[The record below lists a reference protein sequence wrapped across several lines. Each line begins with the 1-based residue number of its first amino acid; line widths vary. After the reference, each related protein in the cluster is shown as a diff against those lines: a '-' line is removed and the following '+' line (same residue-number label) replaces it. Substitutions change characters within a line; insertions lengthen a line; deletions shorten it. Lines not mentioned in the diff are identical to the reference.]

1 MPKAGTVV
9 AAVASLLWP
18 LAPAKSQSGV
28 GGQVELGTFGIYNR
42 FDRTATNLGSG
53 YGVGGRIGLY
63 LNRLLSLE
71 TSGDYTVS
79 ELANQASDASI
90 ARLGASLLFHARAL
104 GFYLGGGYERS
115 YYRGALQGDDNGVH
129 LMLGSR
135 LSPGGR
141 AALRLEGKLA
151 YLPNGG
157 TASDRPLNFSASLG
171 LSVFAF
177 GGPPR
182 DNDRDRVANK
192 RDRCP
197 DTPAGA
203 RVDSQGCPTDADRD
217 GVYDGLD
224 ACDATPSGAMV
235 DERGCPLDTDRDT
248 VFDGIDIC
256 PNTPLRAS
264 VDPNGCPTDQD
275 GDTVFDGLDRCPDT
289 PRGATVD
296 AFGCPLDS
304 DGDKVFDGLDQCPD
318 TPAGT
323 EVDERG
329 CTVQR
334 DSDGD
339 GVLDQNDRCPNT
351 AAGQKVDETGCPI
364 IEEVVQAQ
372 ARNIFEFV
380 EGRAQPLVLTGVTFR
395 SGSAQLTPDS
405 YAVLDQ
411 VAQSLIANPA
421 VRIEVAGHTD
431 ASGSRALNTRLSL
444 ARAEA
449 VRNYLISK
457 GVAPDR
463 LVARGYGPDRP
474 VADNS
479 TPSGRAMNR
488 RVELNLIESRQP

>member
-1 MPKAGTVV
+1 MRWNASALLALAALLAGGS
-9 AAVASLLWP
+9 AARA
-18 LAPAKSQSGV
+18 QSGV
-28 GGQVELGTFGIYNR
+28 GGQIELGTFGVFNR
-42 FDRTATNLGSG
+42 FDQPATSLSSG
-53 YGVGGRIGLY
+53 YGIGGRLGFY
-63 LNRLLSLE
+63 FSRLLSLE
-71 TSGDYTVS
+71 TSGDYTPT
-79 ELANQASDASI
+79 EI
-90 ARLGASLLFHARAL
+90 AAQGADVGVTRLGASLLLHARAM
-104 GFYLGGGYERS
+104 GFYLGAGYERS
-115 YYRGALQGDDNGVH
+115 YYRGALQGEDDGAH
-129 LMLGSR
+129 FLLGSR

-141 AALRLEGKLA
+141 AALRVEARIA
-151 YLPNGG
+151 YLPSGG
-157 TASDRPLNFSASLG
+157 TSANRPLNFSGNIG

-182 DNDRDRVANK
+182 DSDGDKVANK
-192 RDRCP
+192 HDRCP
-197 DTPAGA
+197 DTPLGA
-203 RVDSQGCPTDADRD
+203 RVDAQGCPTDGDRD

-224 ACDATPSGAMV
+224 ACDGTPSGAIV
-235 DERGCPLDTDRDT
+235 DERGCPLDTDRDS

-256 PNTPLRAS
+256 PNTPMGAS
-264 VDPNGCPTDQD
+264 VDSNGCPTDQD
-275 GDTVFDGLDRCPDT
+275 QDGVFDGLDRCADT
-289 PRGATVD
+289 PSGATVD
-296 AFGCPLDS
+296 AFGCPLDT
-304 DGDKVFDGLDQCPD
+304 DGDGVFDGLDQCPD

-351 AAGQKVDETGCPI
+351 APGQRVDEVGCPV

-380 EGRAQPLVLTGVTFR
+380 EGRAQPLVLTGVNFR
-395 SGSAQLTPDS
+395 SGSAQLTPES
-405 YAVLDQ
+405 HAVLDR
-411 VAQSLIANPA
+411 VAASLIANPA

-431 ASGSRALNTRLSL
+431 ASGSRALNMRLSL

-474 VADNS
+474 VADNA

-488 RVELNLIESRQP
+488 RVELHLIEGREP

>member
-1 MPKAGTVV
+1 MHRKSAPLLALVALLAGSAT
-9 AAVASLLWP
+9 A
-18 LAPAKSQSGV
+18 LAQSGA
-28 GGQVELGTFGIYNR
+28 GGQVELGTYGVFNR
-42 FDRTATNLGSG
+42 FDEPATNLASG
-53 YGVGGRIGLY
+53 YGVGGRLGLY
-63 LNRLLSLE
+63 FSRLLSLE
-71 TSGDYTVS
+71 ASGDYTPTEIAAQGADVGVTR
-79 ELANQASDASI
+79 LA
-90 ARLGASLLFHARAL
+90 ASLLLHARAL

-115 YYRGALQGDDNGVH
+115 YYRGALQGQDDGAH
-129 LMLGSR
+129 LVLGSR

-141 AALRLEGKLA
+141 AAMRLEAKVA
-151 YLPNGG
+151 YLPSGG
-157 TASDRPLNFSASLG
+157 TSANRPINFSGNIG

-182 DNDRDRVANK
+182 DSDRDKVANK
-192 RDRCP
+192 KDRCP
-197 DTPAGA
+197 DTPLGA
-203 RVDSQGCPTDADRD
+203 RVDAQGCPTDGDRD

-224 ACDATPSGAMV
+224 ACDGTPSGAIV
-235 DERGCPLDTDRDT
+235 DETGCPLDTDRDS
-248 VFDGIDIC
+248 VFDGIDLC
-256 PNTPLRAS
+256 PNTPMGAS

-275 GDTVFDGLDRCPDT
+275 RDGVFDGLDRCADT
-289 PRGATVD
+289 PAGAAVD
-296 AFGCPLDS
+296 AFGCPLDT
-304 DGDKVFDGLDQCPD
+304 DGDGVFDGLDQCPD
-318 TPAGT
+318 TPAGS
-323 EVDERG
+323 EVDQRG

-351 AAGQKVDETGCPI
+351 APGQRVDEVGCPV

-380 EGRAQPLVLTGVTFR
+380 EGRAQPLVLTGVNFR
-395 SGSAQLTPDS
+395 PGSAQLIPES
-405 YAVLDQ
+405 YATLDR
-411 VAQSLIANPA
+411 VAASLLANPA

-431 ASGSRALNTRLSL
+431 ASGSRALNLRLSL

-488 RVELNLIESRQP
+488 RVELNLIEGREP